1 MEKDYLKQIRDA
13 EAAAEEKIS
22 LAKADAYTKANE
34 ASFMAERIVLEQR
47 KKSALDLE
55 TGLEKARYAAKKS
68 VDNRKTF
75 LTVELNEKK
84 QAALKLVDGCA
95 DKLVERIL
103 EG

>member
-13 EAAAEEKIS
+13 EAQAEEKIGV
-22 LAKADAYTKANE
+22 AKAEAYRTENE
-34 ASFMAERIVLEQR
+34 AAFMAERIVLEQR
-47 KKSALDLE
+47 KKSAQDLE
-55 TGLEKARYAAKKS
+55 TGLEKARYAAKKA

-75 LTVELNEKK
+75 LTVELNDKK
-84 QAALKLVDGCA
+84 QAALKLIDECA